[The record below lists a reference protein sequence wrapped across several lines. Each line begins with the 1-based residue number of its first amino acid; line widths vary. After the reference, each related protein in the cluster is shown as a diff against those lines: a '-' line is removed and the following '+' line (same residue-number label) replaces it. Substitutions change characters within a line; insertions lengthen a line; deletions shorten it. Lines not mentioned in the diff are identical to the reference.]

1 VQYRPQKKIQAARNK
16 QPIFYGEIAEI
27 MGLPPSGDHMARR
40 QILGEIGEY
49 EHSHNRPLLSAVV
62 VRSDKEKPGKGFF
75 TLARELGE
83 LQENMDEWTFWKR
96 ELKMVYDTWRLS
108 NNSKLD
114 KKEGG

>member
-16 QPIFYGEIAEI
+16 QPIFYGKIAEI
-27 MGLPPSGDHMARR
+27 MGLPQSGDHMARETG

-49 EHSHNRPLLSAVV
+49 EHTHNRPLLSAVV

-83 LQENMDEWTFWKR
+83 LEENIDEGTFWKR
-96 ELKMVYDTWRLS
+96 EIKRVYDTWS
-108 NNSKLD
+108 
-114 KKEGG
+114 